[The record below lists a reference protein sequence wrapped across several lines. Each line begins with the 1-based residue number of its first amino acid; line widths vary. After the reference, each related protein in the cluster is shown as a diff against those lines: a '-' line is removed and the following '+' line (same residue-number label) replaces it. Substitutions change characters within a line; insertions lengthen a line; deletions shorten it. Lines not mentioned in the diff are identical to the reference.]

1 MKRVLVVFLLLLSLA
16 ALALGGGWLARDR
29 YLAAPVGAPRS
40 LEDPWFRIEVGEGFG
55 AVAFRLEREGWIDHA
70 RWFGLEARYRGIDR
84 KVVPGFYEH
93 RSDESVLG
101 LLERLGRAE
110 VTTVKV
116 TIPEGW
122 RLHQILPALA
132 EATRQPLSAFEALS
146 VDPAFLKRHAVP
158 GPGLA
163 GYLLPETYQVA
174 IGDSPERALG
184 QLLAAGDEA
193 WQKLRPQ
200 AESLELDRAK
210 LWALAS
216 VIEAEAVL
224 DLERRRI
231 SAVFWNR
238 IRRGMKLESDPT
250 VLFALGRPPGRLLYR
265 DLEIDSPYN
274 TYRYPGI
281 PPGPICAPGKASLAA
296 AVNPLSDCKD
306 LFFVARGDG
315 SHIFTRTLKA
325 HNRAKREVR
334 RKSN

>member
-1 MKRVLVVFLLLLSLA
+1 MKRFLGVLLVLVI
-16 ALALGGGWLARDR
+16 LALVAAGAAWWARGQ
-29 YLAAPVGAPRS
+29 YLTALVGPPRS
-40 LEDPWFRIEVGEGFG
+40 TGDPWFQIEPGEGFG
-55 AVAFRLEREGWIDHA
+55 QVAVRLEREGWIERA
-70 RWFGLEARYRGIDR
+70 RLFRLEARYRGIDR
-84 KVVPGFYEH
+84 KIVPGFYDH
-93 RSDESVLG
+93 RSDESVLM
-101 LLERLGRAE
+101 LLERLGRGE
-110 VTTVKV
+110 VATVKV

-122 RLHQILPALA
+122 RLFQILPALA
-132 EATRQPLSAFEALS
+132 EATRHPLSEFEALANDES
-146 VDPAFLKRHAVP
+146 FLTRNNVP

-163 GYLLPETYQVA
+163 GYLLPETYQIA
-174 IGDSPERALG
+174 IGASPERALR
-184 QLLAAGDEA
+184 QLIIPGEEFWKQLEPRATA
-193 WQKLRPQ
+193 
-200 AESLELDRAK
+200 LELDRAA

-224 DLERRRI
+224 DIERRRI

-281 PPGPICAPGKASLAA
+281 PPGPICAPGKASLEA
-296 AVNPLSDCKD
+296 AVDPLPDCPD

-315 SHIFTRTLKA
+315 SHIFTRTLAA

-334 RKSN
+334 RKAK